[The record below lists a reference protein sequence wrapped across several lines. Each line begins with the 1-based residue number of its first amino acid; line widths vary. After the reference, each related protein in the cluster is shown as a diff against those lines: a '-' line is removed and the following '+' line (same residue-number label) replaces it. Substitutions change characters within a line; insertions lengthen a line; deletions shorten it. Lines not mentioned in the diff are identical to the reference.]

1 MEAKSMPWAKNA
13 RLGEV
18 FILRVQ
24 KESQL
29 LYFQSQQV
37 SCCRKVCAFFMLLRC
52 LHFEFETGL
61 TSIIWDKCVPEVP
74 AINETRCSNDSS
86 RPVLKLCFP
95 LFFED
100 FVKGDYMPLL
110 LQHDGLWALTWLIL
124 PLKSAQDRANSDVAG
139 SRSLSFRL
147 EGTPTP
153 WNSIEIFQQL
163 LWKRNFMG
171 HKLLLQPEI
180 HFRSGQV
187 TTLRKKVTEALTGR
201 PWIAG
206 TLWPEAAGGWQQNQL
221 PEFSD
226 STLLQKN
233 VSHLVPEQHLILHLQ
248 HLLLHLRE
256 SSVNQWR
263 HQWSELIRNRQS
275 ASRFQRKFKFQQAFA
290 AHLPRFLLEFEEG
303 GVDHLDRELVGR
315 KSSMEWCWDLGEK
328 VCSFTTGMTLQLQ
341 ILLPK
346 FCDLYENP
354 KCAMCKSWLSATCGR
369 SLARFFDLQLLVF
382 LHLATGCNHECKCKE
397 CLAKHEVSPAPPR
410 MPTPPQKRLQ
420 RTSET
425 SCNSV
430 QLRSPLRPQWN
441 HVRTKKIQKWNT
453 LNSQHGGLGRCSFMF
468 FRLVSSVGPLW
479 VHVVDRM
486 PKKHQ

>member
-1 MEAKSMPWAKNA
+1 
-13 RLGEV
+13 
-18 FILRVQ
+18 
-24 KESQL
+24 
-29 LYFQSQQV
+29 
-37 SCCRKVCAFFMLLRC
+37 MLLCC

-61 TSIIWDKCVPEVP
+61 TSIIWGKCVPEIP
-74 AINETRCSNDSS
+74 AINETSCSNDSS
-86 RPVLKLCFP
+86 PPVLKLFFP
-95 LFFED
+95 LCFENL
-100 FVKGDYMPLL
+100 VKGENNIPLL
-110 LQHDGLWALTWLIL
+110 LQQDGSWALTWRIL

-163 LWKRNFMG
+163 LWKRNSMG

-187 TTLRKKVTEALTGR
+187 TTLRKTVTEALTGR

-275 ASRFQRKFKFQQAFA
+275 ASRFQKKVQVSTGICRAFA
-290 AHLPRFLLEFEEG
+290 SFPSGIWG
-303 GVDHLDRELVGR
+303 GRRRSPGQGTCGAQIIDGVILGSWGKCLQFHHWKGVAIADFASKILWSLR
-315 KSSMEWCWDLGEK
+315 KSKMCDVQKLAFRHLRKISWPSASSLSSPSNRMQSWMQMQRMSCERWSVPCATKDAYPATKE
-328 VCSFTTGMTLQLQ
+328 TTKN
-341 ILLPK
+341 IR
-346 FCDLYENP
+346 N
-354 KCAMCKSWLSATCGR
+354 
-369 SLARFFDLQLLVF
+369 
-382 LHLATGCNHECKCKE
+382 
-397 CLAKHEVSPAPPR
+397 
-410 MPTPPQKRLQ
+410 
-420 RTSET
+420 
-425 SCNSV
+425 
-430 QLRSPLRPQWN
+430 
-441 HVRTKKIQKWNT
+441 
-453 LNSQHGGLGRCSFMF
+453 
-468 FRLVSSVGPLW
+468 
-479 VHVVDRM
+479 
-486 PKKHQ
+486 

>member
-1 MEAKSMPWAKNA
+1 MTMKTTSMPWAKHA

-24 KESQL
+24 PDSQL

-37 SCCRKVCAFFMLLRC
+37 SCCRKVCAFFMLLCC

-61 TSIIWDKCVPEVP
+61 TSIIWDKCVPEIP

-95 LFFED
+95 LFFEN

-163 LWKRNFMG
+163 LWKRNSMG

-275 ASRFQRKFKFQQAFA
+275 ASRFQKKVQVSTGICRAFA
-290 AHLPRFLLEFEEG
+290 SFPSGIWG
-303 GVDHLDRELVGR
+303 GRRRSPGQGTCGAQIIDGVMLGSWGKCLQFHHWNDVAIADFASNILWSLR
-315 KSSMEWCWDLGEK
+315 KSKM
-328 VCSFTTGMTLQLQ
+328 
-341 ILLPK
+341 
-346 FCDLYENP
+346 CDVQ
-354 KCAMCKSWLSATCGR
+354 K
-369 SLARFFDLQLLVF
+369 LAFR
-382 LHLATGCNHECKCKE
+382 HLRKI
-397 CLAKHEVSPAPPR
+397 
-410 MPTPPQKRLQ
+410 
-420 RTSET
+420 
-425 SCNSV
+425 SC
-430 QLRSPLRPQWN
+430 
-441 HVRTKKIQKWNT
+441 
-453 LNSQHGGLGRCSFMF
+453 
-468 FRLVSSVGPLW
+468 
-479 VHVVDRM
+479 
-486 PKKHQ
+486 

>member
-1 MEAKSMPWAKNA
+1 
-13 RLGEV
+13 
-18 FILRVQ
+18 
-24 KESQL
+24 
-29 LYFQSQQV
+29 
-37 SCCRKVCAFFMLLRC
+37 MLLCC

-61 TSIIWDKCVPEVP
+61 TSIIWDKYVPEVP

-275 ASRFQRKFKFQQAFA
+275 ASRFQKKVQVSTGICRAFA
-290 AHLPRFLLEFEEG
+290 SFPSGIWG
-303 GVDHLDRELVGR
+303 GRRRSPGQGTCGTQIIDGVMLGSWGKCLQFHHWNDVAIADFASNILWSLR
-315 KSSMEWCWDLGEK
+315 KSKM
-328 VCSFTTGMTLQLQ
+328 
-341 ILLPK
+341 
-346 FCDLYENP
+346 CDVQ
-354 KCAMCKSWLSATCGR
+354 K
-369 SLARFFDLQLLVF
+369 LAFR
-382 LHLATGCNHECKCKE
+382 HLRKI
-397 CLAKHEVSPAPPR
+397 
-410 MPTPPQKRLQ
+410 
-420 RTSET
+420 
-425 SCNSV
+425 SC
-430 QLRSPLRPQWN
+430 
-441 HVRTKKIQKWNT
+441 
-453 LNSQHGGLGRCSFMF
+453 
-468 FRLVSSVGPLW
+468 
-479 VHVVDRM
+479 
-486 PKKHQ
+486 